1 MDIVTCLHYNFAEV
15 RSKMPVESASCALCT
30 DCVTPPQALFAST
43 MSSTTRRVVKHNDLV
58 KARSNLSK
66 IEHRVIAM
74 LIAQLDR
81 DDESFDLQRIHIRDI
96 IEKSGSSSQDLY
108 SRGKEICERLLNQKI
123 QIQAEENGRRVYEGY
138 NALDKIRYVEGD
150 GYIEARFNDS
160 MKPFLLE
167 LKRRF
172 TIYQLEAF
180 MQLGSRYSMRIYEL
194 LKMREDLRW
203 LRMPIEHL
211 RGLLSC
217 EDKYSRFGD
226 FRRRVI
232 ERAQSEVNGT
242 TDIAFRYKVEREG
255 QSPVRINFLIEPQEE
270 AGSEIEAVRP
280 EPHDGPQEVGVKTE
294 EKAGEK
300 IQFNRY
306 AMVLSG
312 LTQEELSELKGG
324 ECSPPL
330 RSCSGGSRASP
341 DCVPD
346 SG

>member
-1 MDIVTCLHYNFAEV
+1 
-15 RSKMPVESASCALCT
+15 
-30 DCVTPPQALFAST
+30 
-43 MSSTTRRVVKHNDLV
+43 MSSATQRVVKHNDLV
-58 KARSNLSK
+58 RARSNLSK

-108 SRGKEICERLLNQKI
+108 SRGKEICQRLLNQKI
-123 QIQAEENGRRVYEGY
+123 QIQTEENGRRVYEGY

-203 LRMPIEHL
+203 LRIPIEQL
-211 RGLLSC
+211 RELLSC

-232 ERAQSEVNGT
+232 ERAQSEVNET
-242 TDIAFRYKVEREG
+242 TDITFTYKVERDG
-255 QSPVRINFLIEPQEE
+255 QSPVRINFMIEPQEE
-270 AGSEIEAVRP
+270 AGSEIESVKSTP
-280 EPHDGPQEVGVKTE
+280 KPGPQEVGVKTE
-294 EKAGEK
+294 EAEAED
-300 IQFNRY
+300 IQFNTY

-312 LTQEELSELKGG
+312 LTQEELSELSEEEIRETIKVAEEKAEAASNTNSSAVLASEAVRIALG
-324 ECSPPL
+324 ELKTS
-330 RSCSGGSRASP
+330 
-341 DCVPD
+341 
-346 SG
+346 

>member
-1 MDIVTCLHYNFAEV
+1 
-15 RSKMPVESASCALCT
+15 
-30 DCVTPPQALFAST
+30 
-43 MSSTTRRVVKHNDLV
+43 MSSKSQRVVKHNDLV

-108 SRGKEICERLLNQKI
+108 SRGKEICQRLLNQQIHI
-123 QIQAEENGRRVYEGY
+123 QTEEDDGQRVYEGY
-138 NALDKIRYVEGD
+138 NALDKIRYAEGD

-180 MQLGSRYSMRIYEL
+180 MQLGSRYSMRVYEL

-203 LRMPIEHL
+203 LRMRVEDL
-211 RGLLSC
+211 RKLLSC

-232 ERAQSEVNGT
+232 ERAQSEINET
-242 TDIAFRYKVEREG
+242 TDISFTYKVEREG
-255 QSPVRINFLIEPQEE
+255 QSPVRVNFMIEP
-270 AGSEIEAVRP
+270 GSEARPEIEPVRP
-280 EPHDGPQEVGVKTE
+280 EPDEGPQEVGVSANESGSE
-294 EKAGEK
+294 E
-300 IQFNRY
+300 IQFNLY
-306 AMVLSG
+306 AMVLSELSQG
-312 LTQEELSELKGG
+312 RLSELSEEEIREAIQVGKERAGA
-324 ECSPPL
+324 SN
-330 RSCSGGSRASP
+330 GSRSSAVLASEAVRIASSELKEVS
-341 DCVPD
+341 D
-346 SG
+346 

>member
-1 MDIVTCLHYNFAEV
+1 
-15 RSKMPVESASCALCT
+15 
-30 DCVTPPQALFAST
+30 

-81 DDESFDLQRIHIRDI
+81 DDETFDLQRIHIRDI

-108 SRGKEICERLLNQKI
+108 SRGKEICQRLLNQKI
-123 QIQAEENGRRVYEGY
+123 QIQTEENGRRVYEGY

-203 LRMPIEHL
+203 LRMPIEQL
-211 RGLLSC
+211 RELLSC

-242 TDIAFRYKVEREG
+242 TDISFTYKVEREG
-255 QSPVRINFLIEPQEE
+255 QSPVRINFMIEPQDE
-270 AGSEIEAVRP
+270 ADPEIETVKSAP
-280 EPHDGPQEVGVKTE
+280 KEGPQEVGVKAEKEVSE
-294 EKAGEK
+294 E
-300 IQFNRY
+300 IQFNIY
-306 AMVLSG
+306 AMVLSE
-312 LTQEELSELKGG
+312 LTQEELSDLDEEEIRQAIKTGRDNAKASNNSTSSAFMASETVRAALTELR
-324 ECSPPL
+324 
-330 RSCSGGSRASP
+330 RS
-341 DCVPD
+341 
-346 SG
+346 

>member
-1 MDIVTCLHYNFAEV
+1 
-15 RSKMPVESASCALCT
+15 
-30 DCVTPPQALFAST
+30 
-43 MSSTTRRVVKHNDLV
+43 MSSETQQVVKHNDLV

-108 SRGKEICERLLNQKI
+108 SRGKEICQRLLNQQIHI
-123 QIQAEENGRRVYEGY
+123 QTEEEDGQRVYEGY
-138 NALDKIRYVEGD
+138 NALDKIRYAEGD

-180 MQLGSRYSMRIYEL
+180 MQLGSRYSMRVYEL

-203 LRMPIEHL
+203 LRMPIERL
-211 RGLLSC
+211 RKLLSC

-232 ERAQSEVNGT
+232 ERAQSEINET
-242 TDIAFRYKVEREG
+242 TDISFTYKVEREG
-255 QSPVRINFLIEPQEE
+255 QSPVRINFMIGPQNETH
-270 AGSEIEAVRP
+270 SEVDPVRP
-280 EPHDGPQEVGVKTE
+280 EPDDRMREVGVGADETE
-294 EKAGEK
+294 NED
-300 IQFNRY
+300 IQFNLY

-312 LTQEELSELKGG
+312 LSQERLSELNEEEIREAIQIGKKRAGA
-324 ECSPPL
+324 SN
-330 RSCSGGSRASP
+330 GSRSSAVLASEAVRIASSELKE
-341 DCVPD
+341 DQ
-346 SG
+346 SSEKRAS

>member
-1 MDIVTCLHYNFAEV
+1 
-15 RSKMPVESASCALCT
+15 
-30 DCVTPPQALFAST
+30 
-43 MSSTTRRVVKHNDLV
+43 MSSKTQRVVKHNDLV

-96 IEKSGSSSQDLY
+96 IAKSGSSSQDLY
-108 SRGKEICERLLNQKI
+108 SRGKEICQRLLNQQI
-123 QIQAEENGRRVYEGY
+123 QIQTEEEDGQRVYEGY
-138 NALDKIRYVEGD
+138 NALDKIRYAEGD

-203 LRMPIEHL
+203 LRMPVERL
-211 RGLLSC
+211 RKLLSC

-232 ERAQSEVNGT
+232 ERAQSEVNET
-242 TDIAFRYKVEREG
+242 TDISFTYKVEREG
-255 QSPVRINFLIEPQEE
+255 QSPERINFMIEPQND
-270 AGSEIEAVRP
+270 SQPEIEPVRP
-280 EPHDGPQEVGVKTE
+280 EPDENPHEVGVSASETDN
-294 EKAGEK
+294 GD
-300 IQFNRY
+300 IQFNLY
-306 AMVLSG
+306 AMVMSG
-312 LTQEELSELKGG
+312 LSQKRLSELSEEEIREAIRVGKERADASNGDRSSAVLAS
-324 ECSPPL
+324 EAVRIASSEL
-330 RSCSGGSRASP
+330 REEDG
-341 DCVPD
+341 
-346 SG
+346 

>member
-1 MDIVTCLHYNFAEV
+1 
-15 RSKMPVESASCALCT
+15 
-30 DCVTPPQALFAST
+30 
-43 MSSTTRRVVKHNDLV
+43 
-58 KARSNLSK
+58 
-66 IEHRVIAM
+66 M

-108 SRGKEICERLLNQKI
+108 SRGKEICQRLLNQKI
-123 QIQAEENGRRVYEGY
+123 QIQTEENGRRVYEGY

-194 LKMREDLRW
+194 LKMREGLRW
-203 LRMPIEHL
+203 LRMPVEQL
-211 RGLLSC
+211 RELLSC

-232 ERAQSEVNGT
+232 ERAQSEVNST
-242 TDIAFRYKVEREG
+242 TDISFTYKVEREG
-255 QSPVRINFLIEPQEE
+255 QSPVRINFMIEPQGE
-270 AGSEIEAVRP
+270 ADLDIEIVKSASKE
-280 EPHDGPQEVGVKTE
+280 GPQEVGVKAEKEVNE
-294 EKAGEK
+294 E
-300 IQFNRY
+300 IQFNTY
-306 AMVLSG
+306 AMVLSE
-312 LTQEELSELKGG
+312 LTQEELSDLDEEEIRQAIRTGNENVKASNSSTSSAFMASQTVRAALTEL
-324 ECSPPL
+324 
-330 RSCSGGSRASP
+330 RGS
-341 DCVPD
+341 
-346 SG
+346 